1 MISCNNN
8 QVREIFM
15 DSDNWGGKR
24 IGAGRKP
31 LDNKTVVV
39 RIPEFLKEKVKD
51 FVSSE
56 TTRGDSRLEQIEM
69 IISDWRRTRPT
80 HSPSYKN
87 VDKLLS
93 ELEAVFPKKEI

>member
-1 MISCNNN
+1 
-8 QVREIFM
+8 M

-31 LDNKTVVV
+31 VNNKTVVV
-39 RIPEFLKEKVKD
+39 RIPEFLKGKVKD
-51 FVSSE
+51 FVYNE
-56 TTRGDSRLEQIEM
+56 TMYIDPKLEQIEATRGDSLLEQIKT
-69 IISDWRRTRPT
+69 IISDWRRVRPT

-93 ELEAVFPKKEI
+93 ELEAVFSTKET

>member
-1 MISCNNN
+1 MY
-8 QVREIFM
+8 
-15 DSDNWGGKR
+15 SDNWGGKR

-31 LDNKTVVV
+31 VNNEKTVVV

-51 FVSSE
+51 FVNSE
-56 TTRGDSRLEQIEM
+56 TTRGDSRLEQIET
-69 IISDWRRTRPT
+69 IILDWRRTRPT

-93 ELEAVFPKKEI
+93 ELEAVFSTKET

>member
-1 MISCNNN
+1 
-8 QVREIFM
+8 M

-31 LDNKTVVV
+31 LNRKTVVI
-39 RIPEFLKEKVKD
+39 RIPEFLKQKIKD
-51 FVSSE
+51 LVYRETVSIDASPLKQIE
-56 TTRGDSRLEQIEM
+56 TSRSNSSLEQIEA

-93 ELEAVFPKKEI
+93 ELEAVLPKK

>member
-1 MISCNNN
+1 
-8 QVREIFM
+8 M

-31 LDNKTVVV
+31 LGNKTVVV
-39 RIPEFLKEKVKD
+39 RIPECLKQKVKD
-51 FVSSE
+51 FVNSE
-56 TTRGDSRLEQIEM
+56 TTRGDSRLEQIET
-69 IISDWRRTRPT
+69 IILDWRRTRPT

-93 ELEAVFPKKEI
+93 ELESVFRKD